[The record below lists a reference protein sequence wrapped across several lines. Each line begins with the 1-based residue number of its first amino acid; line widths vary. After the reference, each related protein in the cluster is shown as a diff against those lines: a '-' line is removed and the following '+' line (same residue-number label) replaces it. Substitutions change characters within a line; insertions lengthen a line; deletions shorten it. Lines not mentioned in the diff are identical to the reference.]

1 MNITGSNTLHHRVLA
16 ADLRDHVTDGQ
27 LQLTATA
34 QNYKTVLF
42 SISLAQ
48 KHQNSKSEVSFLLNA
63 YRFCINIKLKNSKSE
78 DCL

>member
-1 MNITGSNTLHHRVLA
+1 MNIMDSNTLL
-16 ADLRDHVTDGQ
+16 DLHDHVTDEQ

-34 QNYKTVLF
+34 PHYETVLF
-42 SISLAQ
+42 CILPAQ
-48 KHQNSKSEVSFLLNA
+48 KHQNSKSEVLFLLNA